1 MTPYYPTVQL
11 KNFQTKKAG
20 FTIYPFVLIII
31 IISVSFS
38 YFTPFYAKQR
48 LEIAAEEIVSQANYL
63 RLRALIDQTRYSMQ
77 FENIADKVN
86 LKIERYS
93 PYSLNLLAYNPNF
106 SYNINSTGKV
116 FFYPNGR
123 ASPRTISIKSQ
134 EYTKKITISFEGRI
148 KLQ

>member
-1 MTPYYPTVQL
+1 
-11 KNFQTKKAG
+11 
-20 FTIYPFVLIII
+20 
-31 IISVSFS
+31 
-38 YFTPFYAKQR
+38 
-48 LEIAAEEIVSQANYL
+48 
-63 RLRALIDQTRYSMQ
+63 MQ

>member
-1 MTPYYPTVQL
+1 MSVKLYSIL
-11 KNFQTKKAG
+11 KNFQTKKTG
-20 FTIYPFVLIII
+20 FTLYPLVLIMIVT
-31 IISVSFS
+31 SVSFS

-48 LEIAAEEIVSQANYL
+48 LEKVAEEIISQTNYL

-86 LKIERYS
+86 LKIERHT

-106 SYNINSTGKV
+106 SYTINSTGKV

-123 ASPRTISIKSQ
+123 VSPRTISIKSG
-134 EYTKKITISFEGRI
+134 EHIRKITISFEGRI
-148 KLQ
+148 RLQ

>member
-1 MTPYYPTVQL
+1 MFFNYSSFRP
-11 KNFQTKKAG
+11 NFQTKKAG
-20 FTIYPFVLIII
+20 FTIYPLVLVII

-38 YFTPFYAKQR
+38 YFTPFYAKQK
-48 LEIAAEEIVSQANYL
+48 LGIVAEEVISQTNYL
-63 RLRALIDQTRYSMQ
+63 RFRALIDQTRYSMQ

-86 LKIERYS
+86 LKVERYS
-93 PYSLNLLAYNPNF
+93 PYGLNLFVYDPNF

-123 ASPRTISIKSQ
+123 ASPRTISIQ
-134 EYTKKITISFEGRI
+134 RGEHTKKITISLEGRI